1 MPPFHCW
8 PAPGGICLSKRAA
21 SFIQYVRITVHMEK
35 EANGVLEEFRLEFQE
50 FWQRLPNK
58 TFFACLVAAWF
69 ALFFFLGNSTLGY
82 INSPSLF
89 SWVLDAYHPNGLYLE
104 SDDGIGVLVPLVVLG
119 IFWWKR
125 KQLLELPLM
134 TWWPA
139 LLIIAAGLTLHVLGY
154 MIQQPRVSLV
164 GFFTGLYG
172 IMGLAWGP
180 RWLTNSIFPFVLFA
194 FCIPVSVQLQPLTF
208 YLRLWVCQLV
218 EGICHYALAIDIIR
232 DGTSLQDPTG
242 SYQYEV
248 AAACSGMR
256 SLTATFGLAFCF
268 AFMSLSSWW
277 KRLVILASALPLAM
291 AGNLLRMMLIILAAE
306 LGGQDWGNY
315 VHDGGPG
322 GIFSLLPYV
331 PALFGLMYLEQWLR
345 GVGKGPSGTKSPPDS
360 NEPGSGERAE
370 VTAPRATSQT
380 V

>member
-1 MPPFHCW
+1 MD
-8 PAPGGICLSKRAA
+8 
-21 SFIQYVRITVHMEK
+21 K
-35 EANGVLEEFRLEFQE
+35 EANGVLEDFRLEFQE
-50 FWQRLPNK
+50 FWTRLPNK
-58 TFFACLVAAWF
+58 AFFFSLLVCWF
-69 ALFFFLGNSTLGY
+69 ALFLFLGNSTLGY

-104 SDDGIGVLVPLVVLG
+104 SDDGIGVLVPFVVLA
-119 IFWWKR
+119 ILWWKR
-125 KQLLELPLM
+125 KQLLAEPLM

-139 LLIIAAGLTLHVLGY
+139 LTIIAGGLTLHVLGY
-154 MIQQPRVSLV
+154 MVQQPRISLV
-164 GFFTGLYG
+164 GFFVGLYG

-180 RWLTNSIFPFVLFA
+180 RWLTNTIFPFVLFA
-194 FCIPVSVQLQPLTF
+194 FCVPMSVQLQPLTF

-218 EGICHYALAIDIIR
+218 EVICHYGLAIDILR
-232 DGTSLQDPTG
+232 DGTALRDPTG

-268 AFMSLSSWW
+268 AFMSLTTWW

-306 LGGQDWGNY
+306 IGGQDWGNY

-322 GIFSLLPYV
+322 GFFSLVPYV

-345 GVGKGPSGTKSPPDS
+345 GAGKRKSSGPTA
-360 NEPGSGERAE
+360 PGSGAPKDGKHPELERSEA
-370 VTAPRATSQT
+370 ATPAA
-380 V
+380 